1 MTGTFMPATCLTGNR
16 SKRTRVDNTPIN
28 GNRQG
33 LYIALLN
40 IHGLIRGHNLELGRD
55 ADTGGQ
61 TKYVLEL
68 ARALSRHP
76 DVWRVDILTRQVI
89 DAKLDHDYAVP
100 EESIGHNAHI
110 IRLPCG
116 PRRYLRKENL
126 WPYLDIFSDHILPH
140 FRRVGRTPDVVHA
153 HYADAGHVG
162 QQLASLLDVPLVFT
176 GHSLGRVKQQRL
188 LEKGLSL
195 KKIESQYAMTTRIE
209 AEEAT
214 LDSADLV
221 VTSTSQEIEEQYAL
235 YDNYHPKRSTVIAP
249 GLDLSQF
256 HPCGRMH
263 HYGDIRE
270 QVEKFLHH
278 PNKPMILALSRAD
291 ERKNLATLVRAY
303 AENERLREK
312 ANLVIIA
319 GTRDDL
325 LKLDDG
331 ARKVLSQL
339 FYLIDLYDLHGL
351 VSYPKNHEPNDVAE
365 IYRLAAKT
373 RGVFVNP
380 ALTEPFGL
388 TLLEA
393 SASGLPI
400 IATQDGG
407 PRDIIQH
414 CKNGV
419 LIDPLDADQMGET
432 ILEALENKSQWNR
445 WAKNGI
451 QGTSRHYSWDGHVNK
466 YLSQLQ
472 KIVARHKKSRISI
485 SSSEKL
491 STADRLLICDI
502 DNTLLGDRTALD
514 QLMQVL
520 RENAGHIG
528 FGIATGR
535 AVDGVL
541 KELQKWDVPVPDLL
555 ITSVGSEIYYGKP
568 MQPDKN
574 WRKHID
580 YRWSRERILK
590 IMRKFKGLTLQPDS
604 EQLDHKISFNVDP
617 KKMPSLRD
625 IRQELRKHD
634 LHANPIYSHEAFL
647 DLLPIRASKG
657 RALRYIAMKWGIP
670 MDMIM
675 AAGDSGNDVCMLT
688 GDTLGVVVGNHSV
701 ELRKLHGK
709 PRIYFAEGHHAYG
722 VLEGLQ
728 HFHFLEKKR
737 DTA

>member
-1 MTGTFMPATCLTGNR
+1 MTDNFMPVTWRTGNR
-16 SKRTRVDNTPIN
+16 SRRITVNNMSISGKHE
-28 GNRQG
+28 G

-89 DAKLDHDYAVP
+89 DSKLDTDYAIP
-100 EESIGHNAHI
+100 EEPIGDNAHI

-116 PRRYLRKENL
+116 PKRYLRKENI

-162 QQLASLLDVPLVFT
+162 QQLASLLNIPLVFT

-195 KKIESQYAMTTRIE
+195 KKIETQYAMSTRIE

-235 YDNYHPKRSTVIAP
+235 YDNYHPKRSMVIAP

-256 HPCGRMH
+256 HPVRRLH
-263 HYGDIRE
+263 HYGHIRE
-270 QVEKFLHH
+270 QIEKFLHH
-278 PNKPMILALSRAD
+278 PDKPMVLALSRAD

-325 LKLDDG
+325 LKLDEG
-331 ARKVLSQL
+331 ARKVLSQI
-339 FYLIDLYDLHGL
+339 FYLIDLYDLHGS
-351 VSYPKNHEPNDVAE
+351 VAYPKQHEPNDVAE

-393 SASGLPI
+393 AASGLPI

-414 CKNGV
+414 CKNGE

-432 ILEALENKSQWNR
+432 ILEALENRSQWNR
-445 WAKNGI
+445 WSKNGI

-466 YLSQLQ
+466 YITALQ
-472 KIVARHKKSRISI
+472 KILIRYKKNRVSI
-485 SSSEKL
+485 PSSDKL
-491 STADRLLICDI
+491 SSIDRLLVCDI
-502 DNTLLGDRTALD
+502 DNTLLGDRDALD
-514 QLMQVL
+514 RLMQVL
-520 RENAGHIG
+520 QEHSGQIG

-535 AVDGVL
+535 TVDSVV
-541 KELQKWDVPVPDLL
+541 KELQKWSVPIPDLL

-580 YRWSRERILK
+580 YRWSREKILK
-590 IMRKFKGLTLQPDS
+590 IMRKFKGLQLQPES
-604 EQLDHKISFNVDP
+604 EQLDHKISYNVDP
-617 KKMPSLRD
+617 KKMPLLRD

-634 LHANPIYSHEAFL
+634 LHVNLIYSHEAYL

-657 RALRYIAMKWGIP
+657 RALRYIAMKWGIST
-670 MDMIM
+670 DMIM

-701 ELRKLHGK
+701 ELRKLRGK

-722 VLEGLQ
+722 IMEGLD
-728 HFHFLEKKR
+728 HFHFLEKTKES
-737 DTA
+737 A